1 MNRYSYRFTI
11 ASLGVS
17 TMMLVGASI
26 VLVFQKENPAPLVP
40 FLVPILTGL
49 GGLLVSPPKQLPPND
64 HTRI

>member
-1 MNRYSYRFTI
+1 
-11 ASLGVS
+11 
-17 TMMLVGASI
+17 MMLVGASI